1 MNGYLESGDGVSIN
15 EEKSWYCIA
24 LHLGVFID
32 NAKENKKADF
42 ARPCEICKYNKECDF
57 DVIPYFKLLQEKS
70 GIKFSFGRNRTM
82 EDINDL

>member
-1 MNGYLESGDGVSIN
+1 MQKKIKKQISHDHA
-15 EEKSWYCIA
+15 KSVNIT
-24 LHLGVFID
+24 
-32 NAKENKKADF
+32 
-42 ARPCEICKYNKECDF
+42 KECDF